1 MILAII
7 FFIIFLILF
16 IHIKIKFKIEYENTK
31 LRMYIYNFEIP
42 LNKKKKSPL
51 KTKKQKRKAS
61 KKNFLLSKVSI
72 KPLKLLDSIISN
84 KYKPKLTI
92 NNSMK
97 YSLEDAALT
106 AELFGGIHILF
117 YFISSFINLFLN
129 FKPNFKIEPTF
140 SNATYFDIK
149 LDGILSINLAQ
160 IIFILFL
167 LLKSLSI
174 KGGNLK
180 GENYGE

>member
-16 IHIKIKFKIEYENTK
+16 IHIKIKFKVEYENTK
-31 LRMYIYNFEIP
+31 LRIYVYNFEIP
-42 LNKKKKSPL
+42 LKRKKKLLKQTKIKKKKS
-51 KTKKQKRKAS
+51 S
-61 KKNFLLSKVSI
+61 KKNSLISKITI
-72 KPLKLLDSIISN
+72 KPIKLIDSIIAN
-84 KYKPKLTI
+84 KYKPKLKI

-106 AELFGGIHILF
+106 AELFGGIHIILN
-117 YFISSFINLFLN
+117 FINSFINLFFN
-129 FKPNFKIEPTF
+129 FKPNFEIIPTF
-140 SNATYFDIK
+140 SNNTYFNIK
-149 LDGILSINLAQ
+149 LEGILSINLVQ

-174 KGGNLK
+174 K
-180 GENYGE
+180 E

>member
-16 IHIKIKFKIEYENTK
+16 IHIKIKFKVEYENTK
-31 LRMYIYNFEIP
+31 LRIYVYNFEIP
-42 LNKKKKSPL
+42 LNKKKKNL
-51 KTKKQKRKAS
+51 KQTKTKKKKNS
-61 KKNFLLSKVSI
+61 KKNSLISKITI
-72 KPLKLLDSIISN
+72 KPLKLIDSIISN

-97 YSLEDAALT
+97 YSLENAALT
-106 AELFGGIHILF
+106 AELFGGMHIILN
-117 YFISSFINLFLN
+117 FINSFINLFFN
-129 FKPNFKIEPTF
+129 FKPNFEITPTF
-140 SNATYFDIK
+140 SNTTYFNIK
-149 LDGILSINLAQ
+149 LEGILSINLVQ

-174 KGGNLK
+174 KEGT
-180 GENYGE
+180 